1 LFAAFSIYNKM
12 YREYQAHASL
22 NLPLM
27 CGEFEA
33 KLKILYGRMALEVI
47 NVLEPFLGFVVTF
60 NAATAH
66 IMCSLQLDPRF
77 KGLQCIMEY
86 VGKDKTTA
94 TVEEY
99 DHQVLMPLL
108 VVISK
113 HLNFGNVETFF
124 LR

>member
-1 LFAAFSIYNKM
+1 M